1 MAEAVEFR
9 KCKQCLEVKDYGQYF
24 RAGRYKCK
32 QCLTSIQ
39 NQKSKDNNY
48 FVNKY
53 IEQRDV
59 RLKYQNNYYATVTK
73 PRIQAL
79 KDYELQN

>member
-39 NQKSKDNNY
+39 NRKLKDKNC
-48 FVNKY
+48 FVIKY
-53 IEQRDV
+53 IEQRDA
-59 RLKYQNNYYATVTK
+59 RLKYQNNYHATVTK
-73 PRIQAL
+73 PTIQAL
-79 KDYELQN
+79 KDYESQN